1 MTLSPRFLQK
11 NSQSLFARFLP
22 LTARLGHGKNPAY
35 IPHAKESNMTTADQI
50 FTSASL
56 DEIFPPS
63 VTDAFFEAL
72 FGDAEEGAYDI
83 RLRFENHAP
92 DELRF
97 AFHLL
102 QRPGM
107 CLACNLT
114 YGLPQ
119 VFSRHPLLGVGK
131 LAQTLAERINA
142 GMDTWS
148 LGSTREISRS
158 LHVIPFTIKVA

>member
-1 MTLSPRFLQK
+1 MTFPPSRFVK
-11 NSQSLFARFLP
+11 GGHPDFARFQP
-22 LTARLGHGKNPAY
+22 LTGLHGHEKTAAY
-35 IPHAKESNMTTADQI
+35 ISEAKEKSMTNADQI
-50 FTSASL
+50 FTPASL
-56 DEIFPPS
+56 DDIFPPS
-63 VTDAFFEAL
+63 ITDAFFEAL

-83 RLRFENHAP
+83 RLRFEGQGP
-92 DELRF
+92 QELRF

-119 VFSRHPLLGVGK
+119 VFTRHPLLGVGK
-131 LAQTLAERINA
+131 LAQTLAERVDA
-142 GMDTWS
+142 GMASWS